1 VIFERP
7 PSGGL
12 FFGYINTSMTAFNR
26 TPQNTNLLQPT
37 KFLLTFDRIGTSQFF
52 CQSVNI
58 PGINLGQAPISS
70 PLVDYFAPGN
80 KITYNPFNVHFLLDE
95 SVEGWRHIHDWFRS
109 IASPVNF
116 EERKRLTDVQ
126 NIGKNTNLKYYSDGT
141 LTVLSALNNPILRIK
156 LINMFPI
163 SLSDIIFDS
172 TQSAD
177 DIMTADATFIFDY
190 FEFESV

>member
-1 VIFERP
+1 MIFERP

-12 FFGYINTSMTAFNR
+12 FFGYINTSMTALNR

-70 PLVDYFAPGN
+70 PMLDYFAPGN

-95 SVEGWRHIHDWFRS
+95 SVEGWRHIHSWFRS
-109 IASPVNF
+109 IASPESFN
-116 EERKRLTDVQ
+116 ERKRLTDVQ
-126 NIGKNTNLKYYSDGT
+126 NNGKSTNLKYYSDAT
-141 LTVLSALNNPILRIK
+141 LTILSALNNPILRIK
-156 LINMFPI
+156 LINVFPI
-163 SLSDIIFDS
+163 SLSDIIFDT

-190 FEFESV
+190 FDFETA